1 MICEQCGA
9 LLPDD
14 VEVCDNCGYKLYQ
27 SDTAAAPETDGS
39 EYQSEERMPALK
51 DAFAPEQAENKSE
64 LRVIL
69 IRIFSAIMAVLTVV
83 LFFMGAHLI
92 AQAALGGSNSQSI
105 MGSLFAGGM
114 FNSAMLLSGV
124 AYAVRALGL
133 VLGSMLFVM
142 GWKK

>member
-14 VEVCDNCGYKLYQ
+14 VEVCDNCGYKLHQ
-27 SDTAAAPETDGS
+27 PDTAAAPETDGS
-39 EYQSEERMPALK
+39 EYQHGERMPALK
-51 DAFAPEQAENKSE
+51 DAFVQEQAAGKSE

-92 AQAALGGSNSQSI
+92 SQAALGGSSSQSI

-114 FNSAMLLSGV
+114 FNSAMLLAGV

-142 GWKK
+142 GWRK